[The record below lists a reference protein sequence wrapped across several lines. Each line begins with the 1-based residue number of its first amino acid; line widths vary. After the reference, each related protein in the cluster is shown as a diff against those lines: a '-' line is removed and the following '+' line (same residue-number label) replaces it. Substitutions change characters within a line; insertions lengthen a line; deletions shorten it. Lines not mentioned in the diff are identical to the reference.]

1 MVALLAPAPNSSLMA
16 GLRARLNNCC
26 AIVSNI
32 QPMLATLSTNQW
44 YPVNSRH
51 HAYFCPPA
59 PSTVG
64 DMKLLFY
71 IVALTRSPTFS
82 AAIWHASITTPR
94 EFSTFCG
101 AMWGGR
107 PRPQPAPW
115 PACPLGRPHSW
126 GLASASCLH
135 TLILRHAVLASLPLR
150 RAPRCA
156 APGSPLPPRSTFDF
170 PAAPPP
176 LPPRLRV
183 SASKSSSPSTRP
195 APHKTSVVPSGT
207 RLHQPEH
214 LRIVPP
220 EHPLRACRP
229 PPRQDPAYPSPSI
242 FGSYPGNTAFHD
254 ALPMCRATSSP
265 STSRKAVF

>member
-71 IVALTRSPTFS
+71 IAAATRSPTFS
-82 AAIWHASITTPR
+82 GVSQGSAT
-94 EFSTFCG
+94 
-101 AMWGGR
+101 
-107 PRPQPAPW
+107 
-115 PACPLGRPHSW
+115 PLGQRIQLIGVDRRSSAAKPECRPNAQALKNDS
-126 GLASASCLH
+126 LAADQ
-135 TLILRHAVLASLPLR
+135 R
-150 RAPRCA
+150 RFWPE
-156 APGSPLPPRSTFDF
+156 PYGESF
-170 PAAPPP
+170 
-176 LPPRLRV
+176 
-183 SASKSSSPSTRP
+183 
-195 APHKTSVVPSGT
+195 HGT

-214 LRIVPP
+214 LR
-220 EHPLRACRP
+220 
-229 PPRQDPAYPSPSI
+229 
-242 FGSYPGNTAFHD
+242 F
-254 ALPMCRATSSP
+254 
-265 STSRKAVF
+265 

>member
-71 IVALTRSPTFS
+71 IVAATPSPTFS
-82 AAIWHASITTPR
+82 TAIWHASITTPR

-107 PRPQPAPW
+107 PRPRPTPFVG
-115 PACPLGRPHSW
+115 ACFS
-126 GLASASCLH
+126 LASASCLH
-135 TLILRHAVLASLPLR
+135 TLILRHAVLASLPQR

-176 LPPRLRV
+176 LPPRLRA
-183 SASKSSSPSTRP
+183 SASKSSSPPTRP
-195 APHKTSVVPSGT
+195 APHKTSVVPSET

-214 LRIVPP
+214 LRIVPR
-220 EHPLRACRP
+220 EHRF
-229 PPRQDPAYPSPSI
+229 PRCVAHVPRHQFAQHVAEIS
-242 FGSYPGNTAFHD
+242 GH
-254 ALPMCRATSSP
+254 RQ
-265 STSRKAVF
+265 

>member
-1 MVALLAPAPNSSLMA
+1 MVALLARAPNSSLMA

-101 AMWGGR
+101 AMWGGALALR
-107 PRPQPAPW
+107 ARLLTS
-115 PACPLGRPHSW
+115 PLLLR
-126 GLASASCLH
+126 LFLRASASPRQNHPLH
-135 TLILRHAVLASLPLR
+135 PLAPLPTR
-150 RAPRCA
+150 RA
-156 APGSPLPPRSTFDF
+156 
-170 PAAPPP
+170 
-176 LPPRLRV
+176 
-183 SASKSSSPSTRP
+183 SSRP
-195 APHKTSVVPSGT
+195 K
-207 RLHQPEH
+207 
-214 LRIVPP
+214 
-220 EHPLRACRP
+220 
-229 PPRQDPAYPSPSI
+229 PAYTSPSI

-254 ALPMCRATSSP
+254 ALPMCRDTSSP
-265 STSRKAVF
+265 STSRKSVVTARSRPS

>member
-1 MVALLAPAPNSSLMA
+1 MVALLEPAPNSSLMA

-71 IVALTRSPTFS
+71 IVAATRSPTFS

-107 PRPQPAPW
+107 PRPRPAPW

-126 GLASASCLH
+126 GHASAL
-135 TLILRHAVLASLPLR
+135 LQPHAYTPYFFVMPFSPAFHCGARLAAQPRDLR
-150 RAPRCA
+150 RLRREADA
-156 APGSPLPPRSTFDF
+156 AVEGW
-170 PAAPPP
+170 
-176 LPPRLRV
+176 
-183 SASKSSSPSTRP
+183 
-195 APHKTSVVPSGT
+195 
-207 RLHQPEH
+207 
-214 LRIVPP
+214 
-220 EHPLRACRP
+220 
-229 PPRQDPAYPSPSI
+229 
-242 FGSYPGNTAFHD
+242 
-254 ALPMCRATSSP
+254 
-265 STSRKAVF
+265 

>member
-71 IVALTRSPTFS
+71 IVAATRSPTFS

-107 PRPQPAPW
+107 PRPRPAPW

-126 GLASASCLH
+126 GHASALLQPH
-135 TLILRHAVLASLPLR
+135 AYTPGILRVLWSDVGRAPSPAAGPPAGLPSGPTSFVGACFSLMPTHLDSSPCRSRQPSTAACASLRSPGIS
-150 RAPRCA
+150 A
-156 APGSPLPPRSTFDF
+156 ASALDF
-170 PAAPPP
+170 
-176 LPPRLRV
+176 
-183 SASKSSSPSTRP
+183 
-195 APHKTSVVPSGT
+195 
-207 RLHQPEH
+207 
-214 LRIVPP
+214 
-220 EHPLRACRP
+220 
-229 PPRQDPAYPSPSI
+229 
-242 FGSYPGNTAFHD
+242 
-254 ALPMCRATSSP
+254 
-265 STSRKAVF
+265 

>member
-71 IVALTRSPTFS
+71 IVAATPSPAFS
-82 AAIWHASITTPR
+82 TAIWHASITTPR
-94 EFSTFCG
+94 EFSAFCG

-107 PRPQPAPW
+107 P
-115 PACPLGRPHSW
+115 GRPALW
-126 GLASASCLH
+126 AD
-135 TLILRHAVLASLPLR
+135 LIRGGMLQPCFSLMPTHL
-150 RAPRCA
+150 
-156 APGSPLPPRSTFDF
+156 D
-170 PAAPPP
+170 
-176 LPPRLRV
+176 
-183 SASKSSSPSTRP
+183 SSSCRSRQPST
-195 APHKTSVVPSGT
+195 AEIG
-207 RLHQPEH
+207 
-214 LRIVPP
+214 
-220 EHPLRACRP
+220 RA
-229 PPRQDPAYPSPSI
+229 
-242 FGSYPGNTAFHD
+242 H
-254 ALPMCRATSSP
+254 
-265 STSRKAVF
+265 V

>member
-1 MVALLAPAPNSSLMA
+1 MVALLARAPNSSLMA

-71 IVALTRSPTFS
+71 IVAATPSPTFS

-101 AMWGGR
+101 AMWGGALALR
-107 PRPQPAPW
+107 ARLLPSPPRP
-115 PACPLGRPHSW
+115 
-126 GLASASCLH
+126 
-135 TLILRHAVLASLPLR
+135 
-150 RAPRCA
+150 
-156 APGSPLPPRSTFDF
+156 
-170 PAAPPP
+170 
-176 LPPRLRV
+176 RV
-183 SASKSSSPSTRP
+183 SASKSSSPPPRP
-195 APHKTSVVPSGT
+195 APHKTSVVPSET

-214 LRIVPP
+214 LRIVPR
-220 EHPLRACRP
+220 EHRFPRCVAHVPRHQFAQHVAEIGGHRQVAPLIKLLFFQARP
-229 PPRQDPAYPSPSI
+229 LAVDFA
-242 FGSYPGNTAFHD
+242 AFHPAAHHEHAVGD
-254 ALPMCRATSSP
+254 RKSTRLNSSHLG
-265 STSRKAVF
+265 